1 MRGITGCGVSTG
13 VDGVVSSVSKKNSSI
28 PVRRNGEICRKR
40 YETVKKQV
48 KIRKFLHTGPELQE
62 QHPAPNYS
70 LLHIQAASREIRT
83 QNSSVCRGTCCV
95 TGMCAIGKKSLYCSM
110 VRSF

>member
-40 YETVKKQV
+40 YETVKKAGENQKV
-48 KIRKFLHTGPELQE
+48 
-62 QHPAPNYS
+62 
-70 LLHIQAASREIRT
+70 
-83 QNSSVCRGTCCV
+83 SSYW
-95 TGMCAIGKKSLYCSM
+95 S
-110 VRSF
+110 